1 MMALELGVSQRR
13 ALIAAVVVVFNPIT
27 WFDSVIWGQVD
38 SFGTLFLLLGVR
50 ELWRGRHE
58 RAAVLAV
65 VAALVKPQLAIL
77 IPIVAI
83 VMIRRALWPAG
94 GFGDEDE
101 PVARRPGFG
110 WERRP
115 IGALGSS
122 PSA

>member
-1 MMALELGVSQRR
+1 M
-13 ALIAAVVVVFNPIT
+13 
-27 WFDSVIWGQVD
+27 
-38 SFGTLFLLLGVR
+38 FLLLGVR

-77 IPIVAI
+77 VPIVA
-83 VMIRRALWPAG
+83 VVVIRRALWPKG

-101 PVARRPGFG
+101 AAARRPGFA

-115 IGALGSS
+115 IGAAPDPDRRRRRVRHGGRCCRCRSG
-122 PSA
+122 